1 MNPDFNLQ
9 PKNKINVF
17 FKNISPIF
25 KYTFKEF
32 FYLMSIIR
40 CDPFYFLAKKYGFR
54 SRAAFKL
61 IELEKKY
68 KVLKSS
74 KGIIDLCAAPGSWVQ
89 VVNKISPNTPLIIG
103 IDAQKIR
110 PIKGCYFLRGD
121 ITSPN
126 IITTLD
132 KIKKID
138 KRKINTVLHDGAPK
152 IGSSW
157 LKDVLNQNELVL
169 ISLKISIN
177 SLEKGG
183 TFISKVFRSEF
194 LHGILYISS
203 CFFENIFLFKPSSS
217 RKSSTEI
224 YLICK
229 RFRAPINFDPF
240 FFSVDYVFSFFQNDF
255 NMKTG
260 ISKFKKPFC
269 GYSDK
274 NLLALVRIFLLG
286 SLNEL
291 LEIKVLDD
299 ESESIFGLCLF
310 SKNFNKRKEKFLNEN
325 TQKLELLLRWSR
337 QFLIECK

>member
-1 MNPDFNLQ
+1 MT
-9 PKNKINVF
+9 
-17 FKNISPIF
+17 NIG
-25 KYTFKEF
+25 
-32 FYLMSIIR
+32 

-68 KVLKSS
+68 KILKSS

-89 VVNKISPNTPLIIG
+89 VANKISPNTSLIIG

-126 IITTLD
+126 IITILD

-138 KRKINTVLHDGAPK
+138 QRKINTVLHDGAPK

-169 ISLKISIN
+169 MSLKISIK

-229 RFRAPINFDPF
+229 KFKAPINFDPF
-240 FFSVDYVFSFFQNDF
+240 FFSADYVFIFFQIDF
-255 NMKTG
+255 NIKNRINNLKKTF
-260 ISKFKKPFC
+260 SE
-269 GYSDK
+269 YSDK
-274 NLLALVRIFLLG
+274 NLLTLVRIFFWEN
-286 SLNEL
+286 LNEI

-299 ESESIFGLCLF
+299 ESESIFGMSLF
-310 SKNFNKRKEKFLNEN
+310 SKNFIKGKEKFLNTN
-325 TQKLELLLRWSR
+325 TQKYELLIRWSR
-337 QFLIECK
+337 HFLKECK

>member
-1 MNPDFNLQ
+1 MHG
-9 PKNKINVF
+9 KYKKKWIF
-17 FKNISPIF
+17 FKLYQPFLNIHLRIF
-25 KYTFKEF
+25 FIF
-32 FYLMSIIR
+32 MSIIR

-68 KVLKSS
+68 KILKSS

-89 VVNKISPNTPLIIG
+89 VANKISPNTSLIIG

-194 LHGILYISS
+194 LHGILYISN

-229 RFRAPINFDPF
+229 RFKAPINFDPF
-240 FFSVDYVFSFFQNDF
+240 FFSSDYVFSFFQHDLNIK
-255 NMKTG
+255 NG
-260 ISKFKKPFC
+260 ISKLKKTFC
-269 GYSDK
+269 GHSNK
-274 NLLALVRIFLLG
+274 NLLAIVRIFFRE
-286 SLNEL
+286 SLNEI
-291 LEIKVLDD
+291 LELKELDD
-299 ESESIFGLCLF
+299 ESESIFGLSLF
-310 SKNFNKRKEKFLNEN
+310 SKNFNKRKKTILTKN
-325 TQKLELLLRWSR
+325 TQKFELLIRWSR

>member
-1 MNPDFNLQ
+1 
-9 PKNKINVF
+9 
-17 FKNISPIF
+17 
-25 KYTFKEF
+25 
-32 FYLMSIIR
+32 MSIIR

-68 KVLKSS
+68 KILKSS

-89 VVNKISPNTPLIIG
+89 VANKISPNTSLIIG

-169 ISLKISIN
+169 MSLKISIN

-194 LHGILYISS
+194 LHGILYISN

-229 RFRAPINFDPF
+229 RFKAPINFDPF
-240 FFSVDYVFSFFQNDF
+240 FFSSDYVFSFF
-255 NMKTG
+255 
-260 ISKFKKPFC
+260 
-269 GYSDK
+269 
-274 NLLALVRIFLLG
+274 LLAIVRIFFRE
-286 SLNEL
+286 SLNEI
-291 LEIKVLDD
+291 LELKELDD
-299 ESESIFGLCLF
+299 ESESIFGLSLF
-310 SKNFNKRKEKFLNEN
+310 SKNFNKRKKTILTKN
-325 TQKLELLLRWSR
+325 TQKFELLIRWSR